1 MGDIAE
7 LEIID
12 RSIVRELM
20 GVIADSDNK
29 FMIEL
34 IEGFVRDARAALGR
48 MGSNVLANDAASL
61 AREAHRLKGSSAT
74 VGAVRLAGEC
84 LLIERAARD
93 GRCAGLERHVERA
106 SQLLEATR
114 RGLGEF
120 FRGTITTA

>member
-7 LEIID
+7 LQIID

-34 IEGFVRDARAALGR
+34 IEGFVRDASAALVR
-48 MGSNVLANDAASL
+48 MRSNAVANDASAL

-84 LLIERAARD
+84 LLIERAARE
-93 GRCAGLERHVERA
+93 GRCAGVEQRVERA
-106 SQLLEATR
+106 SRLLEQTR
-114 RGLGEF
+114 IGLCEF
-120 FRGTITTA
+120 FRGTITAA